1 MKYCTFAGHRE
12 VFVSEIADKIDSEI
26 EKILM
31 KDNAFAFFCGG
42 MGEFDSMCAGAVRSA
57 KRMNRDKNIRLI
69 LVCPYMSDSL
79 NKYKEYYETDY
90 DDIIIPEEILES
102 HYKSAIT
109 KRNRWMIDNSD
120 YLIAYVRKDY
130 GGAYNTLK
138 YAQKK
143 EGLTVI
149 NLYESQS

>member
-12 VFVSEIADKIDSEI
+12 VYSSEIADKIDSEI
-26 EKILM
+26 DKILM
-31 KDNAFAFFCGG
+31 KDNAFVFYCGG
-42 MGEFDSMCAGAVRSA
+42 MGEFDSMCASAVRKA
-57 KRMNRDKNIRLI
+57 KRLNRDKDIRLI
-69 LVCPYMSDSL
+69 LVCAYMSDSL

-90 DDIIIPEEILES
+90 DDIIIPEELLEV

-120 YLIAYVRKDY
+120 YLIAYVRKNY

-138 YAQKK
+138 YAQCRN
-143 EGLTVI
+143 ETTVI
-149 NLYESQS
+149 NLSFLP